1 MPRFPYAPTVGAGA
15 RMFQRIKLTLLTG
28 LGSSSAR
35 GQLDVLD
42 VTQRVKNDW
51 AEYRGMMNVPLTF
64 GQVTDFLRY
73 KYDLSIDLAGQFGVI
88 KPGARMSKEQF
99 QRFATEI
106 ARLLI
111 RGGAVTF
118 ARDVPEGDRRVAVRR
133 DPSGRDRP
141 PLCSPDRRGQ
151 VV

>member
-1 MPRFPYAPTVGAGA
+1 
-15 RMFQRIKLTLLTG
+15 MFQRIKLTLLTG

-73 KYDLSIDLAGQFGVI
+73 KYDLSIDLSGQFGVI

-118 ARDVPEGDRRVAVRR
+118 ARNVPKEIDESQFDAIPPDEIDPRYVRQTEE
-133 DPSGRDRP
+133 DKWYEK
-141 PLCSPDRRGQ
+141 
-151 VV
+151 